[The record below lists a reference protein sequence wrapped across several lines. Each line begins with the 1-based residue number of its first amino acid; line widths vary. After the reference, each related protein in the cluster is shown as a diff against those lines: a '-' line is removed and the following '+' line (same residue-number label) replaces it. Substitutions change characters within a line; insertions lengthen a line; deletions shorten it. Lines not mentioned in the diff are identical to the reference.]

1 MEVHQAGFC
10 DGKASCPVTGVTAA
24 RAAELLRYLYEN
36 GVPAAQAAEAVQD
49 VCGAIAWN

>member
-1 MEVHQAGFC
+1 MKRIALVLVMLLLLAGQ
-10 DGKASCPVTGVTAA
+10 A